1 MVFLGMLIKA
11 SDISNPARPTEC
23 ADKWN
28 GLVYEEF
35 YAEGDANA
43 AARRDVNPRHDR
55 ENNSIAMS
63 SVGFI
68 GALLAQLTLAA
79 L

>member
-28 GLVYEEF
+28 DLVYEE

-43 AARRDVNPRHDR
+43 AARRDVNPLHDR

-68 GALLAQLTLAA
+68 GALLA
-79 L
+79 